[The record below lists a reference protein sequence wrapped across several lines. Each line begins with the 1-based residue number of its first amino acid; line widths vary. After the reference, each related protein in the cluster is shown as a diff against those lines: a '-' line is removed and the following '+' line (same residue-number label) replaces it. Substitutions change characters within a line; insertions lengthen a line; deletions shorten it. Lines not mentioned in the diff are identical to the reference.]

1 MSWQT
6 ETFAYAYAKEDDTW
20 FGVTSGTHVVP
31 MRPGL
36 IMRPDIVSDPSEVE
50 GEAVDGG
57 VPVEYRAIVDGGGE
71 QPEPNREGSF
81 GPLVSRFY
89 ARFDLDQVRGIRQLE
104 EIMTNVTN
112 HLGSNVKITVEIEA
126 ESPAGWGDLNSR
138 PPAPKS

>member
-1 MSWQT
+1 
-6 ETFAYAYAKEDDTW
+6 
-20 FGVTSGTHVVP
+20 

-71 QPEPNREGSF
+71 QPEPNGAGSF

-104 EIMTNVTN
+104 EIMTNVTD

-138 PPAPKS
+138 PPPSSRLQQPRPDTWRAQLGDRASAAVATRVDFRRR